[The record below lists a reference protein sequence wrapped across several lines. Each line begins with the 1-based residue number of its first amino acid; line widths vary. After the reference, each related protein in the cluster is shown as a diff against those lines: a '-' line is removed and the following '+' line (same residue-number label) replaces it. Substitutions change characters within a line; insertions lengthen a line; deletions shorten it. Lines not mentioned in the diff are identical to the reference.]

1 MNRKLLKQLEQ
12 QFGGNWACACRTP
25 LDPGRFEIITENQD
39 SFLAHYICPVCGREQ
54 MLAAAIKTED
64 KTKLA
69 PVPLSRRAE
78 ALSTNDVLDIRLE
91 IKKAP
96 LNKIKALLKTRP
108 KEATSMSTD
117 VDTLL
122 RFSKD

>member
-1 MNRKLLKQLEQ
+1 MNRKLLRQLEQ

-25 LDPGRFEIITENQD
+25 FDPGRFEILTENPE
-39 SFLAHYICPVCGREQ
+39 SFLAHYICPFCSREQ
-54 MLAAAIKTED
+54 LLAAAFAREEKPKLTTLTE
-64 KTKLA
+64 K
-69 PVPLSRRAE
+69 VNSE
-78 ALSTNDVLDIRLE
+78 ALSTNDVLDIRAE

-96 LNKIKALLKTRP
+96 IKKIKHWLRSGV
-108 KEATSMSTD
+108 KETFASQMD

>member
-25 LDPGRFEIITENQD
+25 FDPGRFEIITENQD

-54 MLAAAIKTED
+54 MLAAALKGEE
-64 KTKLA
+64 KTKVASLPINLRGSA
-69 PVPLSRRAE
+69 I
-78 ALSTNDVLDIRLE
+78 STNDVLDIRNE

-96 LNKIKALLKTRP
+96 LNKIKNWLRVSQ
-108 KEATSMSTD
+108 KEASSGQTD

-122 RFSKD
+122 RFSKE

>member
-25 LDPGRFEIITENQD
+25 FDPGRFEIITENYD
-39 SFLAHYICPVCGREQ
+39 SFLAHYICAVCGREQ
-54 MLAAAIKTED
+54 MLAATIKGEE
-64 KTKLA
+64 KTRITPL
-69 PVPLSRRAE
+69 PLSLRAE
-78 ALSTNDVLDIRLE
+78 AISTNDVLDIRAE

-96 LNKIKALLKTRP
+96 LNRIKSWLKTRP
-108 KEATSMSTD
+108 KEVSGASTD